1 MEFIDQT
8 ASEIVAALDM
18 GSTRSVELAE
28 RLIASTEAASAL
40 NCYVSFDAAGLL
52 KQAAEADAR
61 RAAGQRLPLLGVPVA
76 LKDNIDA
83 AGLPCGNGTGA
94 LHGRLPAGDA
104 EVVRRLRAAG
114 ALIVGK
120 LGLHELAFGITTN
133 NAITGAVRNPW
144 NTSRIPGGSSGGC
157 GAAVAARLVPA
168 AIGTDTGGSVRVPA
182 ALCGV
187 AGLRPTVGRISAQGI
202 APISTTRDTAGPLAR
217 SVADLAL
224 LDGVLGAEAS
234 PLPAVSLRGL
244 RLGLPRTYFW
254 EDLDPGVRATADAA
268 LARLRSAGVEFVPID
283 LPDIAE
289 LDGEISF
296 VVALHEFVRD
306 MTAYLRDRSRGITF
320 EQLIA
325 GIGSADVKA
334 IAMPLIRGGAVPEA
348 TYQHALEAR
357 KRLQALYAETFA
369 RTGVSALVFPTAP
382 STAARIGED
391 ETFDLNGRA
400 CPTFAT
406 FIRNTDPGS
415 NAALPGLSLPIG
427 LSGGLPVGLAFDGP
441 AASDRHLLAIG
452 RAIEA
457 ALPPMPLAPTDF

>member
-1 MEFIDQT
+1 
-8 ASEIVAALDM
+8 
-18 GSTRSVELAE
+18 
-28 RLIASTEAASAL
+28 
-40 NCYVSFDAAGLL
+40 
-52 KQAAEADAR
+52 
-61 RAAGQRLPLLGVPVA
+61 
-76 LKDNIDA
+76 
-83 AGLPCGNGTGA
+83 
-94 LHGRLPAGDA
+94 
-104 EVVRRLRAAG
+104 
-114 ALIVGK
+114 
-120 LGLHELAFGITTN
+120 
-133 NAITGAVRNPW
+133 
-144 NTSRIPGGSSGGC
+144 
-157 GAAVAARLVPA
+157 
-168 AIGTDTGGSVRVPA
+168 
-182 ALCGV
+182 
-187 AGLRPTVGRISAQGI
+187 
-202 APISTTRDTAGPLAR
+202 
-217 SVADLAL
+217 
-224 LDGVLGAEAS
+224 
-234 PLPAVSLRGL
+234 
-244 RLGLPRTYFW
+244 LGLPRSYFW
-254 EDLDPGVRATADAA
+254 EDLDPGVRATADTA

-457 ALPPMPLAPTDF
+457 ALPPMPLAPIDF